1 MMESSDQKGIYRR
14 IAGRLSTLILGE
26 PANGPDIPVK
36 GFFHR
41 LAARALAENRTLILH
56 AGTFLFDRSL
66 SGVSPS
72 LRFSKKLP

>member
-1 MMESSDQKGIYRR
+1 MESSDPKGIYRR

-41 LAARALAENRTLILH
+41 LATGALAENRTLILH